1 MRRDCKPATFTS
13 SDPVGTE
20 LLWCSGSASKLTAVQ
35 LERAG
40 VRLQRVHVAVLALIA
55 FESACSD
62 RSPNGP
68 GNPATASGR
77 LVTCQADVRAQT
89 LRCDMP
95 SASVTGS
102 GTSGIAAD
110 VILGG
115 QGRYVQLR
123 SSNVSYDAST
133 EVFQAD
139 VTVQN
144 LTPLMLGTPDGSTVT
159 GVKVFF
165 HSGPSVVSGTGA
177 VSVANADGVGT
188 FTGTNQPF
196 FLYNEILPKGQVSAA
211 KTWQWAVSSTVATFA
226 FQVLVDAAAPVEKF
240 YTLHVSV
247 SGSGG
252 RVSST
257 PEGISCTA
265 GDVGSCTADF
275 LSGTSV
281 TLNAVADD
289 DWEFGSWGGDC
300 PGSAQE
306 VTVVMTS
313 NRSCDVAFNP
323 LLRVTATG
331 GGTVTSSPAG
341 ISCSP
346 SCTKDFP
353 LGTVVT
359 LSATPASGRV
369 FSGWSGDCAGTGD
382 CVVTMSAAHSVGATF
397 FDPRPASLSIG
408 PKPLLIE
415 VGAHPNL
422 DVVVTDANGN
432 PIPDATVTFVSRNP
446 SVASLSH
453 GDILNGLAPGQ
464 SVVVATA
471 SGGTSPSDSLLAIVA
486 YAGGPLLMTD
496 VTEFSFATGAVVTVT
511 VIMDMRDSG
520 ELLGSTKVTVTWNP
534 ALLTY
539 QSDANGGSGVSPTV
553 NRSNVANGSLVLA
566 MADPNGFAGRVELLQ
581 ITFKAGSVAGV
592 AGSLALTTSEVTGAG
607 TFTDLLPKVV
617 AATYPLIT
625 R

>member
-68 GNPATASGR
+68 TNPPTASGR

-102 GTSGIAAD
+102 GTSGIAAE

-211 KTWQWAVSSTVATFA
+211 KTWQWAVPTTVGRFTFE
-226 FQVLVDAAAPVEKF
+226 VLVDAATAPPRA
-240 YTLHVSV
+240 TTCLAQ
-247 SGSGG
+247 
-252 RVSST
+252 
-257 PEGISCTA
+257 A
-265 GDVGSCTADF
+265 GPT
-275 LSGTSV
+275 V
-281 TLNAVADD
+281 TLTGVHTTEYHNPSLANTKVDASTAQFMTGTNYPVRISGANAC
-289 DWEFGSWGGDC
+289 WHGGEIIGQWPPSTSWPTMIKTFAILVDTGTN
-300 PGSAQE
+300 
-306 VTVVMTS
+306 VTVE
-313 NRSCDVAFNP
+313 
-323 LLRVTATG
+323 
-331 GGTVTSSPAG
+331 
-341 ISCSP
+341 
-346 SCTKDFP
+346 DF
-353 LGTVVT
+353 
-359 LSATPASGRV
+359 S
-369 FSGWSGDCAGTGD
+369 
-382 CVVTMSAAHSVGATF
+382 M
-397 FDPRPASLSIG
+397 FDF
-408 PKPLLIE
+408 
-415 VGAHPNL
+415 
-422 DVVVTDANGN
+422 GN
-432 PIPDATVTFVSRNP
+432 
-446 SVASLSH
+446 
-453 GDILNGLAPGQ
+453 
-464 SVVVATA
+464 
-471 SGGTSPSDSLLAIVA
+471 
-486 YAGGPLLMTD
+486 
-496 VTEFSFATGAVVTVT
+496 
-511 VIMDMRDSG
+511 
-520 ELLGSTKVTVTWNP
+520 
-534 ALLTY
+534 
-539 QSDANGGSGVSPTV
+539 GVSLQLNAPNYTV
-553 NRSNVANGSLVLA
+553 RSGYYIYDRDGCVENDYKQNGTIDDVY
-566 MADPNGFAGRVELLQ
+566 VE
-581 ITFKAGSVAGV
+581 G
-592 AGSLALTTSEVTGAG
+592 
-607 TFTDLLPKVV
+607 
-617 AATYPLIT
+617 
-625 R
+625 